1 MAKYD
6 SGTVLWVYEEN
17 DPHNTE
23 KERPVIVIR
32 HNGRPYSSVE
42 CTVMCLG
49 HGSQAEAHRTPQ
61 LQPGDHYTGIS
72 FSKDTYLLPWSI
84 HTIPPAALNEMHGMG
99 ELTKEG
105 RKLLAREFARM
116 L

>member
-1 MAKYD
+1 MATYD
-6 SGTVLWVYEEN
+6 SGTILWVHEAN
-17 DPHNTE
+17 DPHNTG

-32 HNGRPYSSVE
+32 HSGRPYSSVE

-49 HGSQAEAHRTPQ
+49 HGSQAEPHRTPQ
-61 LQPGDHYTGIS
+61 LQPDKHYTGIS

-84 HTIPPAALNEMHGMG
+84 HTIPPAALNDMQGMG
-99 ELTKEG
+99 ELTKAG
-105 RKLLAREFARM
+105 RKLVAREFARM